1 MNFEQQFYM
10 MNKFLLSW
18 KLSKKREILNLNKKF
33 GPLKGKAFPG
43 RAAILIRLLGY
54 DSDKI
59 KAVYERPGSL
69 KINHFVPG
77 TSIPIKCEKDL
88 FDKKEKYSH
97 ILNLAWHISD
107 EIKSYMKKNNFGGKV
122 IDIID

>member
-1 MNFEQQFYM
+1 ME
-10 MNKFLLSW
+10 S
-18 KLSKKREILNLNKKF
+18 
-33 GPLKGKAFPG
+33 

-54 DSDKI
+54 DSNKI

-77 TSIPIKCEKDL
+77 TRIPIKCEEDL
-88 FDKKEKYSH
+88 FNQKEKYCH

-107 EIKSYMKKNNFGGKV
+107 EIKSHMKENNFDGTV